1 MYDID
6 YDLNCFCF
14 SCSIKTVITS
24 FSIKWDYKHT
34 RSSSVA
40 PADQFCCFGWNDY
53 HEHFKAHLSL
63 IPAGRQCHARQSFS
77 TPNGK
82 IPSVVSVS
90 NLIISIPE
98 RTCYYYLRPPYRSAW
113 YCKCTA
119 RRLVSN
125 SFQHKKTVQIFLSY
139 LDNIKVK
146 KRRGEKLKAH
156 LVQQKDAWIGQG
168 HPQIT
173 AVSVT
178 TAQLG
183 WKSHK
188 ASSKDRAPRL
198 VETFPQPEKTQL

>member
-1 MYDID
+1 MHDTG

-14 SCSIKTVITS
+14 SCNIKTVITS

-40 PADQFCCFGWNDY
+40 PADQFCCFVWNDY

-98 RTCYYYLRPPYRSAW
+98 RTCYYYLLHGTVNALHAGWFQTPSST
-113 YCKCTA
+113 K
-119 RRLVSN
+119 N
-125 SFQHKKTVQIFLSY
+125 SPNFPQLPRQHKGKE
-139 LDNIKVK
+139 K
-146 KRRGEKLKAH
+146 KREKLKAH

-188 ASSKDRAPRL
+188 ASSKGRAPRL